1 MTDEL
6 IETAIDFV
14 CGGSIGL
21 MAWFLGGRDGF
32 LMVLLAFMV
41 IDQLSGL
48 AAGWK
53 EHKLSSDTG
62 FTGLLRKGIIL
73 AFVGMA
79 HLMDTY
85 IFKNTAIGNA
95 EAIRSG
101 VCMFYIANEGISI
114 FENAER
120 LGIPVPAFI
129 RDRLDNIKKFS
140 GKKEIKKVSK
150 QNDA

>member
-1 MTDEL
+1 MSDDL
-6 IETAIDFV
+6 IGCAIDFV

-21 MAWFLGGRDGF
+21 MAWFFGGRDGF

-79 HLMDTY
+79 HLIDTY
-85 IFKNTAIGNA
+85 IIKDTVIGNT

-120 LGIPVPAFI
+120 LNIPVPAFI
-129 RDRLDNIKKFS
+129 RDRLDNLKKFS
-140 GKKEIKKVSK
+140 AGKNKDKETKKAK
-150 QNDA
+150 

>member
-85 IFKNTAIGNA
+85 ILKDTVIGNT
-95 EAIRSG
+95 EAISSG
-101 VCMFYIANEGISI
+101 VCIFYIANEGISI

-120 LGIPVPAFI
+120 LNIPVPAFI
-129 RDRLDNIKKFS
+129 KNRLSNLKKLS
-140 GKKEIKKVSK
+140 ANKDKEKAQAK
-150 QNDA
+150 

>member
-1 MTDEL
+1 MTDDL
-6 IETAIDFV
+6 IQTAIDFV

-21 MAWFLGGRDGF
+21 MAWFFGGRDGF

-79 HLMDTY
+79 HLIDTY
-85 IFKNTAIGNA
+85 ILKDTMLGNT
-95 EAIRSG
+95 EAIRNG

-120 LGIPVPAFI
+120 LNIPVPAFI
-129 RDRLDNIKKFS
+129 RDRLDNLKKFS
-140 GKKEIKKVSK
+140 AGKDKDKETKKAK
-150 QNDA
+150 

>member
-1 MTDEL
+1 MSDDL
-6 IETAIDFV
+6 IGCAIDFV

-21 MAWFLGGRDGF
+21 MAWFFGGRDGF

-79 HLMDTY
+79 HLIDTY
-85 IFKNTAIGNA
+85 ILKDTMLGNT
-95 EAIRSG
+95 EAIRNG

-120 LGIPVPAFI
+120 LNIPVPAFI
-129 RDRLDNIKKFS
+129 RDRLDNLKKFS
-140 GKKEIKKVSK
+140 AGKNKDKETKKAK
-150 QNDA
+150 

>member
-1 MTDEL
+1 MSDDL
-6 IETAIDFV
+6 IGCAIDFV

-21 MAWFLGGRDGF
+21 MAWFFGGRDGF

-79 HLMDTY
+79 HLIDTY
-85 IFKNTAIGNA
+85 ILKDTMLGNT
-95 EAIRSG
+95 EAIRNG

-120 LGIPVPAFI
+120 LNIPVPAFI
-129 RDRLDNIKKFS
+129 RDRLDNLKKFS
-140 GKKEIKKVSK
+140 AGKDKDKETKKAK
-150 QNDA
+150 

>member
-14 CGGSIGL
+14 CGGSIGV
-21 MAWFLGGRDGF
+21 MAWFFGGRDGF
-32 LMVLLAFMV
+32 LMVLLAFMA

-48 AAGWK
+48 AAGWV

-79 HLMDTY
+79 HLIDTY
-85 IFKNTAIGNA
+85 ILKDTVIGNT
-95 EAIRSG
+95 EAMRNG
-101 VCMFYIANEGISI
+101 VCIFYIANEGISI

-120 LGIPVPAFI
+120 LNIPVPAFI
-129 RDRLDNIKKFS
+129 RDRLDNLKKFS
-140 GKKEIKKVSK
+140 ASKDKDKEKGKTK
-150 QNDA
+150 

>member
-1 MTDEL
+1 MTDDL
-6 IETAIDFV
+6 IQTAIDFV

-21 MAWFLGGRDGF
+21 MAWFFGGRDGF

-62 FTGLLRKGIIL
+62 FTGVLRKGIIL

-79 HLMDTY
+79 HLIDTY
-85 IFKNTAIGNA
+85 ILKDTMLGNT
-95 EAIRSG
+95 EAIRNG

-120 LGIPVPAFI
+120 LNIPVPAFI
-129 RDRLDNIKKFS
+129 RDRLDNLKKFS
-140 GKKEIKKVSK
+140 AGKDKDKETKKAK
-150 QNDA
+150 

>member
-1 MTDEL
+1 MTDDL
-6 IETAIDFV
+6 IQTAIDFV

-21 MAWFLGGRDGF
+21 MAWFFGGRDGF
-32 LMVLLAFMV
+32 LMVLIAFMV

-62 FTGLLRKGIIL
+62 FTGVLRKGIIL

-79 HLMDTY
+79 HLIDTY
-85 IFKNTAIGNA
+85 ILKDTMLGNT
-95 EAIRSG
+95 EAIRNG

-120 LGIPVPAFI
+120 LNIPVPAFI
-129 RDRLDNIKKFS
+129 RNRLDNLKKFS
-140 GKKEIKKVSK
+140 AGKDKDKETKKAK
-150 QNDA
+150 

>member
-1 MTDEL
+1 MTDDL
-6 IETAIDFV
+6 IGCAIDFV

-21 MAWFLGGRDGF
+21 MAWFFGGRDGF

-73 AFVGMA
+73 AFIGMA
-79 HLMDTY
+79 HLIDTY
-85 IFKNTAIGNA
+85 ILKDTMLGNT
-95 EAIRSG
+95 EAIRNG

-120 LGIPVPAFI
+120 LNIPVPAFI
-129 RDRLDNIKKFS
+129 RDRLDNLKKFS
-140 GKKEIKKVSK
+140 AGKDKDKETKKNK
-150 QNDA
+150 

>member
-1 MTDEL
+1 MTDDL
-6 IETAIDFV
+6 IQTAIDFV

-53 EHKLSSDTG
+53 EHKLSSDAG
-62 FTGLLRKGIIL
+62 FTGLLRKGLIL

-79 HLMDTY
+79 HLIDTY
-85 IFKNTAIGNA
+85 IFKDTMVGNT
-95 EAIRSG
+95 EAIRNG

-120 LGIPVPAFI
+120 LNIPVPAFI
-129 RDRLDNIKKFS
+129 RDRLDNLKKFS
-140 GKKEIKKVSK
+140 ASKDKDKETKKAK
-150 QNDA
+150 

>member
-1 MTDEL
+1 MTDDL
-6 IETAIDFV
+6 IQTAIDFV

-48 AAGWK
+48 AAGWT

-62 FTGLLRKGIIL
+62 FTGLLRKGVIL

-79 HLMDTY
+79 HLIDTY
-85 IFKNTAIGNA
+85 ILKDTVIGNT
-95 EAIRSG
+95 EAMRNG
-101 VCMFYIANEGISI
+101 VCIFYIANEGISI

-120 LGIPVPAFI
+120 LNIPVPAFI
-129 RDRLDNIKKFS
+129 RDRLDNLKKFS
-140 GKKEIKKVSK
+140 ASKDKDKEKGKTK
-150 QNDA
+150 

>member
-6 IETAIDFV
+6 IETVIDFA

-21 MAWFLGGRDGF
+21 LSWFFGGRDGF

-62 FTGLLRKGIIL
+62 FTGLLKKCVIL

-85 IFKNTAIGNA
+85 ILKDTMIGNT

-101 VCMFYIANEGISI
+101 VCIFYIANEGISI

-120 LGIPVPAFI
+120 LNIPVPAFI
-129 RDRLDNIKKFS
+129 RDRLSNLKKLS
-140 GKKEIKKVSK
+140 ASEEKEKAKTK
-150 QNDA
+150 

>member
-1 MTDEL
+1 MSDDL
-6 IETAIDFV
+6 IGCAIDFV

-21 MAWFLGGRDGF
+21 MAWFFGGRDGF

-73 AFVGMA
+73 TFVGMA
-79 HLMDTY
+79 HLIDTY
-85 IFKNTAIGNA
+85 ILKDTMLGNT
-95 EAIRSG
+95 EAIRNG

-120 LGIPVPAFI
+120 LNIPVPAFI
-129 RDRLDNIKKFS
+129 RDRLDNLKKFS
-140 GKKEIKKVSK
+140 AGKDKDKETKKAK
-150 QNDA
+150 